1 MTAKRIIIF
10 TGGNLSVE
18 LLQEIREDDMIIA
31 ADRGALFLIEHGIQ
45 PHISVGDFDSI
56 NEEERIIVSNNSI
69 RFITCDPVHKDL
81 TDTEMAFETALDY
94 EPSHILM
101 LGATGTRMDHTLAN
115 VHIMV
120 RAMQHHISCAIQ
132 DKHNYM
138 TLTTSKAVVEH
149 RDYKYVSLLPLTHE
163 VTGITLDGFMYPL
176 DQATI
181 RMGQSLGVSNQLL
194 GSSGTVTIDSG
205 LLLIIQSKD

>member
-1 MTAKRIIIF
+1 MTAKRIVIF

-138 TLTTSKAVVEH
+138 TLTTSKAEVEH

-163 VTGITLDGFMYPL
+163 VTGITLEGFMYPL

>member
-1 MTAKRIIIF
+1 
-10 TGGNLSVE
+10 
-18 LLQEIREDDMIIA
+18 
-31 ADRGALFLIEHGIQ
+31 
-45 PHISVGDFDSI
+45 
-56 NEEERIIVSNNSI
+56 
-69 RFITCDPVHKDL
+69 
-81 TDTEMAFETALDY
+81 
-94 EPSHILM
+94 M

-138 TLTTSKAVVEH
+138 TLTTSKAEVEH